1 MKTVN
6 NFFRAAKNGYVIA
19 LLVTLGAF
27 ASLSAVF
34 IAWPSLAYHGLK
46 M

>member
-6 NFFRAAKNGYVIA
+6 KIFKTAKNSYVIA